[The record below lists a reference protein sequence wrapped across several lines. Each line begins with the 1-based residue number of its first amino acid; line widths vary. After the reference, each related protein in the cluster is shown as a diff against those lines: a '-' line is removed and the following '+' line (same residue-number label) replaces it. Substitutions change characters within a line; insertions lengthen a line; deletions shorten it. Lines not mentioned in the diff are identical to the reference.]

1 MAAIDNSFAD
11 GFEDKVALITGAASG
26 IGLATSK
33 RLRSLGATVVM
44 ADVDEGRGKACAEE
58 IGGNFVRLDVSDPA
72 AWREVVESTTQRH
85 GGLDIAFLNAGITT
99 FPASGEE
106 LIQGFDIA
114 DLPDDSYRRIM
125 GVNVDG
131 VIFGTRAVVPAIEAR
146 GGGAIVATASAAGV
160 IAFPP
165 DPIYTMTKHAVV
177 GFVRSLAPG
186 LREKQ
191 ITLNAVLPG
200 AVDTNIL
207 GEGFADKA
215 REMGIPMIDP
225 GQIAD
230 GVVYAM
236 NQGTTGKLWLCLA
249 GSDPMAYEFAPVAG
263 LGIPADVEG

>member
-1 MAAIDNSFAD
+1 MAAVQNDFA
-11 GFEDKVALITGAASG
+11 DKVAIITGAASG

-44 ADVDEGRGKACAEE
+44 ADVDEARGKTVAEE
-58 IGGNFVRLDVSDPA
+58 IGGEFVRLDVSDA
-72 AWREVVESTTQRH
+72 GAWREVVDGICRRH

-99 FPASGEE
+99 FSATGEQ
-106 LIQGFDIA
+106 LIEGFEIGE
-114 DLPDDSYRRIM
+114 LPDDAYRRIM

-131 VIFGTRAVVPAIEAR
+131 VVFGVRAVVPALETR

-186 LREKQ
+186 LIAKH

-207 GEGFADKA
+207 GAGFAEKA

-225 GQIAD
+225 AQIAD
-230 GVVYAM
+230 AVVHAIT
-236 NQGTTGKLWLCLA
+236 QGTTGKLWLCLA
-249 GSDPMAYEFAPVAG
+249 GQDPAVYEFAPVEG
-263 LGIPADVEG
+263 LGIPTNVEG